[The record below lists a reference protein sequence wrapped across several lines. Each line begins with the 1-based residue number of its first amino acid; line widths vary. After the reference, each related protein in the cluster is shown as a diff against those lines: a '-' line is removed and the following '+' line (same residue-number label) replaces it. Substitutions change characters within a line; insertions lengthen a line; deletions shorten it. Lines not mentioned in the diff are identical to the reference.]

1 MTTGDFADLV
11 KKMRDAQKEYFKT
24 RSSDSLHRSKDYE
37 RKVDEVLSSREK
49 RIKAYEKYK
58 KLSDKNSVAYE
69 KRQKEID
76 KLMEIE

>member
-1 MTTGDFADLV
+1 MQTDKQKQGLAALKVAEDAM

-49 RIKAYEKYK
+49 R
-58 KLSDKNSVAYE
+58 V
-69 KRQKEID
+69 KEEREPS
-76 KLMEIE
+76 LFE

>member
-24 RSSDSLHRSKDYE
+24 RPSDSLHRSKDYE

-49 RIKAYEKYK
+49 RIKEEREPSLFK
-58 KLSDKNSVAYE
+58 
-69 KRQKEID
+69 
-76 KLMEIE
+76 

>member
-37 RKVDEVLSSREK
+37 RKVDEVLLSREK
-49 RIKAYEKYK
+49 RIKEEREPSLFK
-58 KLSDKNSVAYE
+58 
-69 KRQKEID
+69 
-76 KLMEIE
+76 

>member
-24 RSSDSLHRSKDYE
+24 RSNDSLRRSKDYE

-49 RIKAYEKYK
+49 RIKEEREPSLFK
-58 KLSDKNSVAYE
+58 
-69 KRQKEID
+69 
-76 KLMEIE
+76 

>member
-24 RSSDSLHRSKDYE
+24 RSSDSLQRSKDYE

-49 RIKAYEKYK
+49 RIKEEQEPSLFK
-58 KLSDKNSVAYE
+58 
-69 KRQKEID
+69 
-76 KLMEIE
+76 